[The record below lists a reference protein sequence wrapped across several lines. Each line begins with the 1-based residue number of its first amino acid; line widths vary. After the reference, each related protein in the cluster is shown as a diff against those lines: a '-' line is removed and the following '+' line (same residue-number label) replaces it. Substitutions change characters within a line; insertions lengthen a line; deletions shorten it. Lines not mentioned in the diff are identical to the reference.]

1 MQLALHPKRAEAAML
16 VNISHPPS
24 HQVVE
29 ALRAMPNAISVQV
42 LELGS

>member
-1 MQLALHPKRAEAAML
+1 ML

-24 HQVVE
+24 QQVVE